1 MSLPTDNVPA
11 SWNESE
17 LRLLRTVDLFQQKPG
32 IMQKAEGKLA
42 ELNLSLQGLLNQA
55 LGPCPGDA
63 DILKGQIARGE
74 NHKGF
79 PYISLDMPQ
88 LLNKQEFFTF
98 RTLFWW
104 GHYLGFSLILKGGE
118 FQLFQS
124 NLEKKYSDFLP
135 NDIYFSV
142 SETPWDWGLDKTS
155 HLNPEQVTP
164 NEITRHCN
172 HKGFIKLLK
181 VFPMDQPEFPS
192 LDWSIAGLETYRQMI
207 ALISEP
213 A

>member
-1 MSLPTDNVPA
+1 MPLPIDSGPA

-42 ELNLSLQGLLNQA
+42 ELNLSLQNLLNQG
-55 LGPCPGDA
+55 LGPCPGNA
-63 DILKGQIARGE
+63 DIHKGQIARGE

-79 PYISLDMPQ
+79 PYLSLDMPQ

-104 GHYLGFSLILKGGE
+104 GHYLGFSLILKGGTFE
-118 FQLFQS
+118 QFQLNLLEKCS
-124 NLEKKYSDFLP
+124 NLIP
-135 NDIYFSV
+135 NDIYFSI
-142 SETPWDWGLDKTS
+142 SETPWDWGLDKAS
-155 HLNPEQVTP
+155 HLKLGQTP
-164 NEITRHCN
+164 TNEITQHCN
-172 HKGFIKLLK
+172 QKGFIKLLK

-192 LDWSIAGLETYRQMI
+192 LDWSIAGLETYRQLT
-207 ALISEP
+207 ALISKP
-213 A
+213 T